1 MPEDP
6 TNPSEEIPERGT
18 GRTVCPQCDGSGES
32 NGEECPTCLGLGTV
46 IERLG
51 GG

>member
-1 MPEDP
+1 MTEEPA
-6 TNPSEEIPERGT
+6 TQNEEIPQKEV
-18 GRTVCPQCDGSGES
+18 GRTVCPQCDGTGNS

-46 IERLG
+46 VERLG